1 MAVDQAGERLLVA
14 GLQARQQLVL
24 TGTGRRGVLPPA
36 VRSCSDR
43 EPPSNENENENENE
57 K

>member
-14 GLQARQQLVL
+14 GLQARQQLVFC
-24 TGTGRRGVLPPA
+24 R
-36 VRSCSDR
+36 DR
-43 EPPSNENENENENE
+43 EPPSQENE